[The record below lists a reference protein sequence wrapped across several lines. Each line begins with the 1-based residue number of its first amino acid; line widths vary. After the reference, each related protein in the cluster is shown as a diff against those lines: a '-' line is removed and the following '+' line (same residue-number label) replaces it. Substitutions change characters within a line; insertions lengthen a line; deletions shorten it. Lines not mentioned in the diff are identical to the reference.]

1 MFCLYHHYSKINK
14 RICARQASSSMQKVQ
29 QAKEKYLQSNAVSSV
44 EKLNIVSLI
53 NCIFE
58 ILFMLCDKGRKT
70 LQKKCVIF
78 NVDTV
83 DAQFI
88 KNLF

>member
-1 MFCLYHHYSKINK
+1 
-14 RICARQASSSMQKVQ
+14 MQKVQ
-29 QAKEKYLQSNAVSSV
+29 QAKEKYLRSNAVSSV

-58 ILFMLCDKGRKT
+58 ILFKLCDKGRKT
-70 LQKKCVIF
+70 VQKKCVVF